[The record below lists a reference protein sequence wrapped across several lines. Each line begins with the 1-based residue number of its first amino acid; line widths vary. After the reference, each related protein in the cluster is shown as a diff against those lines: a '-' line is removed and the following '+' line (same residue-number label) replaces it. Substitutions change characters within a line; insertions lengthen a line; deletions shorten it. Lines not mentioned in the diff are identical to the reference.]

1 MVLSKHSFKDLDVHI
16 NLNHYT
22 KIKRITIIKL
32 MENKTITMP
41 LIEYQNWE
49 INNKF
54 NLDEVKEL
62 RKQIEDLQTAKAV
75 FIERMVRYDRYGNSK
90 IDTLRPRIFG
100 KGVELNKA
108 IQALRDDVDKI
119 HVAYSELEAKMRV
132 EQDLKIKQAMYTAE
146 LDIEL
151 DLIKSKWWYK
161 LFNYGK

>member
-1 MVLSKHSFKDLDVHI
+1 
-16 NLNHYT
+16 
-22 KIKRITIIKL
+22 

-62 RKQIEDLQTAKAV
+62 RKQIENLQTAKAV

-119 HVAYSELEAKMRV
+119 HVAYSELEAKTRMESV
-132 EQDLKIKQAMYTAE
+132 ELTKKRQAYTLELIEE
-146 LDIEL
+146 LDA
-151 DLIKSKWWYK
+151 IKSKWWYK
-161 LFNYGK
+161 LFNYDK